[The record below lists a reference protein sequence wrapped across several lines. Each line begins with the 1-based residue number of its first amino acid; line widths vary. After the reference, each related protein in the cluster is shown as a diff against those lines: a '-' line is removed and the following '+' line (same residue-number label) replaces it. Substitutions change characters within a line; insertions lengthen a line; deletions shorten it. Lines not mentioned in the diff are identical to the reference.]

1 MSDGLPPAAG
11 DDELTDTAIPGDGV
25 VTIETPIEEHEMPA
39 EPIDLPP
46 NVAAEL
52 QLESVGNIQANNRD
66 GRNVGTIAMG
76 VLQAAAARNFDEL
89 GVTESRATSGVIAT
103 PVASP
108 TTQSGA

>member
-1 MSDGLPPAAG
+1 MSEQA
-11 DDELTDTAIPGDGV
+11 DDPVIGDGV
-25 VTIETPIEEHEMPA
+25 VTLPYPEEPEM
-39 EPIDLPP
+39 DLPA
-46 NVAAEL
+46 NVAGVIIT
-52 QLESVGNIQANNRD
+52 ESTGNIQANNRD

-108 TTQSGA
+108 TTQSN